1 MQEERMTDVINAAGA
16 ERYAW
21 GSGCEGWH
29 LLKRDDLSVIQER
42 APPGSAEV
50 RHRHARARQ
59 FFFVLEGEATL
70 EIDGVA
76 HVLGSRDGVEVPAG
90 AAHQFRNESP
100 RDVVFLVISTPASHG
115 DRVAC

>member
-1 MQEERMTDVINAAGA
+1 MTEVVDAARA
-16 ERYAW
+16 ERYTW

-29 LLKRDDLSVIQER
+29 LVQRDDLSVIQER

-70 EIDGVA
+70 EVEGAVR
-76 HVLGSRDGVEVPAG
+76 VLRAREGIEVPPG
-90 AAHQFRNESP
+90 AAHQLRNDSP
-100 RDVVFLVISTPASHG
+100 RDVVFLVMSAPKSHG
-115 DRVAC
+115 DRVPA